1 MAEYHASVLWPCPIF
16 LNNRVRSISLIFFE
30 VGIPN
35 LVCECIF
42 GWRSVTYH
50 FLVIVILNL
59 TSDLILRFIMSEL
72 LTYKL
77 R

>member
-1 MAEYHASVLWPCPIF
+1 MTLTSDLVSGIGIESGAFVLY
-16 LNNRVRSISLIFFE
+16 SFE

-50 FLVIVILNL
+50 FWVTV
-59 TSDLILRFIMSEL
+59 S
-72 LTYKL
+72 
-77 R
+77 